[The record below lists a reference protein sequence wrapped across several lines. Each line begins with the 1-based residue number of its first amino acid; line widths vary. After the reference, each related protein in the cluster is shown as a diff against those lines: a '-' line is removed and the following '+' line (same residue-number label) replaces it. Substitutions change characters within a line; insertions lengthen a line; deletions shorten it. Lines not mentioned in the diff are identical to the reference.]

1 VTAAVAAG
9 ARRAPVDLPEPYSD
23 HPIAREPMWFEYACG
38 VDEPAVPPWTDE
50 PAFSE
55 HVPPAPLPAGPS
67 TPLPLGTHQILERTA
82 FPAGRASGVDGP
94 LARALVTAFG
104 PQWRD
109 PDNAYPGVHRGYASA
124 RCLYPVQVFLDD
136 GSRWWWLDPARHAL
150 VGLADAVHSG
160 ATPRVVLAGR
170 YSLIPRA
177 YKWFRGSI
185 VGLELGIA
193 LRALGVAL
201 ELFGLS
207 GQVSLPG
214 ASDVD
219 LLDELG
225 LRPGSDWSLPLVVSF
240 GPAARRSGPAGGVSG
255 PLYGGD
261 VHADVLRI
269 NRGQDFREAPAPL
282 GAAIPAGVSG
292 STSWAELLWQRNSG
306 LMPRGLHGMS
316 ARRRRLP
323 TAALTDAARWATLPP
338 PTGTL
343 RAVAE
348 AMTVTAVVQD
358 IDGHPDGVHRVRAGA
373 AEHVAGGA
381 GLPARLEAEYGY
393 PLTPDSGC
401 DIRHAAMVWFFS
413 VRPRELVERFGPGG
427 WTAAQYVAGWQVHG
441 LSLAAA
447 GSGLFARPV
456 RAFNEIPA
464 QRILGLGP
472 DEMVVLSAVTGTPR
486 TPSGVLLDI
495 RL

>member
-55 HVPPAPLPAGPS
+55 HEMPAPLPAGPS
-67 TPLPLGTHQILERTA
+67 APLPLGTHEVLGRTA
-82 FPAGRASGVDGP
+82 FPAGRASGVDSP

-104 PQWRD
+104 AQWRD

-160 ATPRVVLAGR
+160 GTPRVVLAGR
-170 YSLIPRA
+170 YSRIPRA

-193 LRALGVAL
+193 LRTLGVAL

-207 GQVSLPG
+207 GWLSLPG
-214 ASDVD
+214 PSEAD
-219 LLDELG
+219 LLGELG
-225 LRPGSDWSLPLVVSF
+225 LRPESDWSLPLVVSL
-240 GPAARRSGPAGGVSG
+240 GPAARRPGAAGAVSG

-261 VHADVLRI
+261 VLADVLRI
-269 NRGQDFREAPAPL
+269 NRGQDFSEAPAPL
-282 GAAIPAGVSG
+282 GPAIPAGAAG

-306 LMPRGLHGMS
+306 LMPRGLPGMS

-323 TAALTDAARWATLPP
+323 AGALTDAARWATLPP

-373 AEHVAGGA
+373 TEHVGGGA

-393 PLTPDSGC
+393 PLAPDSGC

-427 WTAAQYVAGWQVHG
+427 WTAAQYVAGWHVHG
-441 LSLAAA
+441 LSLSAAA
-447 GSGLFARPV
+447 AGLFARPV